1 MADENWSEG
10 DERAAWE
17 LAESY
22 VDDVPTAST
31 NPAVRGF
38 AVQVAYDAIRAAT
51 LAERARWRAVGEAG
65 ESAAFAVGQ
74 LRHLFRLMLDGH
86 VKNAAEA
93 ARGLLG
99 PVIERLEPLASALA
113 AVKERP

>member
-1 MADENWSEG
+1 MASEHWSEG

-51 LAERARWRAVGEAG
+51 LAERARWRAVGEAAG
-65 ESAAFAVGQ
+65 RLSAKLETMPRGSWI
-74 LRHLFRLMLDGH
+74 DD
-86 VKNAAEA
+86 EA
-93 ARGLLG
+93 RA
-99 PVIERLEPLASALA
+99 LASALA
-113 AVKERP
+113 AVKGEGGSDA